1 MIAVVTG
8 AGRGIGRA
16 AAIELARR
24 GADVA
29 LLARTKTELD
39 EAAARVAAEG
49 RRALVVPCDV
59 ASAEDVARA
68 ARRVDEEL
76 GAPRVVVANA
86 GVVRRAL
93 VADMTEADWDLVVD
107 VNLKGTFL
115 VARAFVPRL
124 IAAAR
129 ANGAGPGRFV
139 AVGSISSTLGTPR
152 QSAYCAAK
160 WGVVGFVKSLAE
172 ELRGSGVQAMAVL
185 PGSVDTA
192 MLRGSG
198 FDPAMKPED
207 VAKVVA
213 FAALDAPAAMNGSAV
228 EMLGP

>member
-16 AAIELARR
+16 TAIELARR

-39 EAAARVAAEG
+39 ETAARVAEQG

-59 ASAEDVARA
+59 AQSEQVAQA
-68 ARRVDEEL
+68 ARVVQNDL
-76 GAPRVVVANA
+76 GAPSVVVANA

-93 VADMTEADWDLVVD
+93 VTEMDERDWDAVVD

-115 VARAFVPRL
+115 VARAFVPAL
-124 IAAAR
+124 IAAKK
-129 ANGAGPGRFV
+129 GRFV
-139 AVGSISSTLGTPR
+139 AIGSISSTLGTAR

-160 WGVVGFVKSLAE
+160 WGAVGFVKSLAE
-172 ELRGSGVQAMAVL
+172 ELRGTGAQAMIVL

-198 FDPAMKPED
+198 FDPRMSATD

-213 FAALDAPAAMNGSAV
+213 FAALDAPDAMNGSAI
-228 EMLGP
+228 EMFGP